1 MKRFNPSWVA
11 WPLMIFIGMFIALWP
26 EGVCQALTAQGCG
39 LTELRDAGYDTS
51 SFGFAIVAAS
61 ILMLVF
67 DSRFSLITP
76 REWIESSIASVLAA
90 ALSLLFMPA
99 ETPLDWLLTAM
110 VILLSATA
118 CLAASKGIMA
128 WAMKHK
134 NGLSKPES
142 DLSHPHPLDCV
153 GPDTRPLK
161 AGEYVV
167 TAALVGAAL
176 IQGKRR

>member
-1 MKRFNPSWVA
+1 MKRFNPSWAA
-11 WPLMIFIGMFIALWP
+11 WPLMIFIGMFIAFWP
-26 EGVCQALTAQGCG
+26 EGVCKVATAGRCG
-39 LTELRDAGYDTS
+39 LTDLQNAGYNTS
-51 SFGFAIVAAS
+51 LFGFAIAAAS

-90 ALSLLFMPA
+90 VLSLLFMPA

-118 CLAASKGIMA
+118 CLAASKGITA
-128 WAMKHK
+128 WVMKHK
-134 NGLSKPES
+134 NGASKPES
-142 DLSHPHPLDCV
+142 APPHPLDCV

-161 AGEYVV
+161 AGEHVV
-167 TAALVGAAL
+167 AAALVGAVL
-176 IQGKRR
+176 LQGKRR